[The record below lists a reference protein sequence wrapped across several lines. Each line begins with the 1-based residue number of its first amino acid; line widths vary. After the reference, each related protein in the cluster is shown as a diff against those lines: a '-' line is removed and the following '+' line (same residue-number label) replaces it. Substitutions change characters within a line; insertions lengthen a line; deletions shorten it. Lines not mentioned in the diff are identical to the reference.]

1 MAGSKSD
8 AWEIDVLKM
17 VTGQVSSVVLTTA
30 LASVPVKLF
39 TIAPTDSTAGT
50 EVAGGLGY
58 VAVDSKTK
66 WAVPA
71 AGSVSNNAVLTFPT
85 ATADWG
91 TIVAFAV
98 CTPGGTEMMWG
109 SLTTQKPVLNGDT
122 PSFAVGQL
130 VLTED

>member
-8 AWEIDVLKM
+8 AWEVDVLKM
-17 VTGQVSSVVLTTA
+17 ATGQATTVLTTTP
-30 LASVPVKLF
+30 LASVPVKLY
-39 TIAPTDSTAGT
+39 TVAPTDATSGT
-50 EVAGGLGY
+50 EVAGGSY
-58 VAVDSKTK
+58 AAVDSKAK

-71 AGSVSNNAVLTFPT
+71 AGSVSNNAIITFPT

-91 TIVAFAV
+91 TIVAFSTN
-98 CTPGGTEMMWG
+98 TPGGTQMMWG
-109 SLTTQKPVLNGDT
+109 TLTTPKPVLNGDT